1 MRCQQFKFA
10 TVSIVICAGTF
21 FVANLARP
29 VTTEQVQKPRVF
41 EIRTY
46 TTEPGKLPDLLKR
59 FREHTT
65 KLFEKHGMTNVGYWV
80 PVDAP
85 RSENTLI
92 YVLSLPNRDA
102 AKKAWDDFRND
113 PEWKQV
119 QAASEADGKIVEKV
133 DSAFMTPTDF
143 SVLK

>member
-1 MRCQQFKFA
+1 MR
-10 TVSIVICAGTF
+10 TRMIL
-21 FVANLARP
+21 FVAAAFAVGFAASRLTGPLPGARADSGRIY
-29 VTTEQVQKPRVF
+29 EL
-41 EIRTY
+41 RTY
-46 TTEPGKLPDLLKR
+46 TTFPGRLPALQQR

-80 PVDAP
+80 PVDASK
-85 RSENTLI
+85 SENTLI
-92 YVLSLPNRDA
+92 YVLSFPNRDA

-133 DSAFMTPTDF
+133 DSVFMTPMDF
-143 SVLK
+143 SALK